1 MLLKIHIGKLVA
13 LKQNSRVNSST
24 EINKFNLISKLLL
37 R

>member
-1 MLLKIHIGKLVA
+1 MLLKIHIGKLVSV
-13 LKQNSRVNSST
+13 KQSTDVNSSI